1 MPFSTATSFKG
12 LPLRVGK
19 NEAADDRAQDSTFT
33 SFVTGI
39 SVAGRSPDEVLSYQ
53 TFNLLINRC
62 PIISWYGSKSPFR
75 LCQLKVQ
82 QLIYLNLSVTKDEI
96 VTCCAQ
102 SSVATSL
109 DFFTLANP
117 LRYHK
122 AADPKALSNS

>member
-12 LPLRVGK
+12 LRLRVGK
-19 NEAADDRAQDSTFT
+19 NEAADDFLQDLNLT
-33 SFVTGI
+33 SFVTD
-39 SVAGRSPDEVLSYQ
+39 VTDVNLAGYSSDEVS
-53 TFNLLINRC
+53 I
-62 PIISWYGSKSPFR
+62 
-75 LCQLKVQ
+75 LK
-82 QLIYLNLSVTKDEI
+82 LSVTKDEI

-122 AADPKALSNS
+122 AADPKALSNR